1 MPVADQRVCS
11 PAFCMSVLGTES
23 LPSDAAVMASIILR
37 RQARSSCQISR
48 RLLCCL
54 VAALSARLALKSAK
68 NPMGVRV
75 VTVSDIYC
83 GAK

>member
-1 MPVADQRVCS
+1 
-11 PAFCMSVLGTES
+11 
-23 LPSDAAVMASIILR
+23 
-37 RQARSSCQISR
+37 
-48 RLLCCL
+48 LCCL